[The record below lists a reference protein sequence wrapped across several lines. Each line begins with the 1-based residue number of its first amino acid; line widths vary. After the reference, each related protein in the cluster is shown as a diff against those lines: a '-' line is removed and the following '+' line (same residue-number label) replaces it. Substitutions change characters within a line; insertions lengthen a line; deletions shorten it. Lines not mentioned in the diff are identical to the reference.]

1 MNTAPIII
9 QANATWLPSGIRNA
23 SKPIRLSFRFSKAE
37 RKIFRK
43 RKRIPVHKWC
53 EQHRYVTMSTLP
65 GKWKNEVT
73 PYLADIMD
81 ASFFKSI
88 QTIIICKA
96 PQVGVSEAVNNC
108 IGYAIDRDPG
118 PVLYVYPDEQTAR
131 ENSQDRIQ
139 PMIGSSPRLRSY
151 KTAYEDDSAIL
162 RISLQHMPIYMAW
175 ARSAARLANK
185 PIRYLVFDETDKYPV
200 TAGKRETD
208 PISLGEAR
216 TITYNW
222 NKKIWKISTPTTE
235 DAPIWKALTKE
246 AQVVFDYW
254 VCCPLCGEMQLM
266 NFKQIKWPQEEKRDG
281 EESHST
287 DPEFIEAENL
297 ACYECEHCDGRWDDS
312 MRDRA
317 VRNGRWQDRK
327 SGEECVMY
335 LKEFQPRKIG
345 FHIPSWLSYFVP
357 LSKIAAAFLRGL
369 TDLEK
374 FKDFKNKHEA
384 SPWKQ
389 IILSTSEEK
398 VLQARCDLPSQTVP
412 EEAVVLTCGVDV
424 QKRGFWFVVRAWAID
439 YTSWLIHYG
448 FLGLWEDVEELLFS
462 TAYPQLNSDRSMH
475 IFRAA
480 VDTGGGKKEGGISM
494 TEETYWWLRKNATGR
509 GCRVWGTKG
518 SSRPLAGKLNIGKA
532 LERTP
537 SGQPIPGGLRILSID
552 TIKAK
557 DAYHYHLQRAIEKLP
572 QGAYLHKDTGRDY
585 AAQILAEE
593 KQTNQKGTEE
603 WVQKRADNHL
613 FDCEC
618 LAMCCADPEW
628 PGGGIHLFGQTGRSE
643 KKTRRIISKGYER
656 PE

>member
-9 QANATWLPSGIRNA
+9 QGNTTWLPPSIQKA
-23 SKPIRLSFRFSKAE
+23 PKPIRFLFRFSKAE

-81 ASFFKSI
+81 ASFFQSV
-88 QTIIICKA
+88 QTVIICKA
-96 PQVGVSEAVNNC
+96 PQVGGSEAVNNC

-118 PVLYVYPDEQTAR
+118 PVLYVFPDELTAR

-151 KTAYEDDSAIL
+151 KTGYEDDSAIL
-162 RISLQHMPIYMAW
+162 RINLQHMPIYMAW

-185 PIRYLVFDETDKYPV
+185 SIRYLVFDETDKYPV
-200 TAGKRETD
+200 TAGKREAD

-216 TITYNW
+216 TTTYNW

-235 DAPIWKALTKE
+235 DAPIWKALTIE

-254 VCCPLCGEMQLM
+254 VCCPLCGETQLM
-266 NFKQIKWPQEEKRDG
+266 NFKQIKWPKEEKRDP
-281 EESHST
+281 EEKSHSI
-287 DPEFIEAENL
+287 DPELIEAENL
-297 ACYECEHCDGRWDDS
+297 AWYECEHCDGKWDDS

-327 SGEECVMY
+327 SGEGMMAY
-335 LKEFQPRKIG
+335 LKKNQPRKIG
-345 FHIPSWLSYFVP
+345 FYIPSWLSYFVP
-357 LSKIAAAFLRGL
+357 LAKIAAAFLRGL
-369 TDLEK
+369 SDLEK

-384 SPWKQ
+384 VPWRQ

-398 VLQARCDLPSQTVP
+398 VLQARCDLPPQTVP
-412 EEAVVLTCGVDV
+412 EDAVGLTCGVDV
-424 QKRGFWFVVRAWAID
+424 QKRGFWFIVRAWAID
-439 YTSWLIHYG
+439 YTSWMIHDG
-448 FLGLWEDVEELLFS
+448 FLGTWEDVEHLLFE
-462 TAYPQLNSDRSMH
+462 TAYPKANSDRSMR

-537 SGQPIPGGLRILSID
+537 SGQPIPGGLRIILID
-552 TIKAK
+552 TMKAK
-557 DAYHYHLQRAIEKLP
+557 DAYHYHLQRAVEKLP

-585 AAQILAEE
+585 ASQILAEE
-593 KQTNQKGTEE
+593 KETNQKGAEE

-643 KKTRRIISKGYER
+643 KKTRRVISKGAL
-656 PE
+656 

>member
-9 QANATWLPSGIRNA
+9 SSDATWLPPDIRNA
-23 SKPIRLSFRFSKAE
+23 PKPIRLSFHFSKAE

-73 PYLADIMD
+73 PYLAGIMD
-81 ASFFKSI
+81 ASFFQSV
-88 QTIIICKA
+88 QTVIICKA
-96 PQVGVSEAVNNC
+96 PQVGGSEAINNC

-151 KTAYEDDSAIL
+151 KTGYEDDSAIL
-162 RISLQHMPIYMAW
+162 RINLQHMPIYMAW

-185 PIRYLVFDETDKYPV
+185 SIRYLVFDETDKYPV
-200 TAGKRETD
+200 TAGKREAD

-216 TITYNW
+216 TTTYNW

-235 DAPIWKALTKE
+235 DAPIWKALTIE

-266 NFKQIKWPQEEKRDG
+266 NFKQIKWPKEEKRDP
-281 EESHST
+281 EEKSHSI
-287 DPEFIEAENL
+287 DPELIEAENL
-297 ACYECEHCDGRWDDS
+297 AWYECEHCDGKWDDS

-327 SGEECVMY
+327 SGEGMMAY
-335 LKEFQPRKIG
+335 LKKNQPRKIG
-345 FHIPSWLSYFVP
+345 FYIPSWLSYFVP
-357 LSKIAAAFLRGL
+357 LAKIAAAFLRGL
-369 TDLEK
+369 SDLEK
-374 FKDFKNKHEA
+374 FKNFKNKHEA
-384 SPWKQ
+384 VPWKQ

-398 VLQARCDLPSQTVP
+398 VLQARCDLPPQTVP
-412 EEAVVLTCGVDV
+412 EDAVGLTCGVDV
-424 QKRGFWFVVRAWAID
+424 QKRGFWFIVRAWAID
-439 YTSWLIHYG
+439 YTSWMIHDG
-448 FLGLWEDVEELLFS
+448 FLGTWEDVEHLLFE
-462 TAYPQLNSDRSMH
+462 TAYPKANSDRSMR

-537 SGQPIPGGLRILSID
+537 SGQPIPGGLRIILID
-552 TIKAK
+552 TMKAK
-557 DAYHYHLQRAIEKLP
+557 DAYHYHLQRAVEKLP

-585 AAQILAEE
+585 ASQILAEE
-593 KQTNQKGTEE
+593 KQTNQKGAEE

-618 LAMCCADPEW
+618 LAMSCADPEW

-643 KKTRRIISKGYER
+643 KKTRRVISKGAL
-656 PE
+656 